1 MGTVAYD
8 FKGDVVLVTGGSR
21 GMGRDIALGFAR
33 SGAAVAINDLAGEEV
48 GAPDAVPYAT
58 GSAPDLIATAD
69 AIEDLGAESMA
80 IPGDVTVEADVEAMI
95 AAVIERFGKLDIL
108 VSNAGV
114 ISGGRVWELTEEQ
127 WDAVVDVDLKG
138 PFLCAKHASR
148 HMIERDGP
156 GRLITICSTSGLV
169 GIPGQ
174 AHYQSAKHGIVG
186 QVKTLA
192 LELAPY
198 DVTVN
203 AVCPTVVD
211 SPMLDHLMEVG
222 QAYFQEV
229 ARLCGSSTVFPGVDY
244 LEPRDVTHATQW
256 LASDAARYVTGTAFT
271 VDGGFTCK

>member
-1 MGTVAYD
+1 VGTVSYD
-8 FKGDVVLVTGGSR
+8 FDGDVVLITGAAR
-21 GMGRDIALGFAR
+21 GIGRDMALGFAR
-33 SGAAVAINDLAGEEV
+33 SGAKVAVSDLGDRREE
-48 GAPDAVPYAT
+48 AVPYET
-58 GSAPDLIATAD
+58 GSQSELAETAA
-69 AIEDLGAESMA
+69 AIEELGAESLVIDA
-80 IPGDVTVEADVEAMI
+80 DVTVEAEVEAMI
-95 AAVIERFGKLDIL
+95 AAVIERFGRLDIM

-114 ISGGRVWELTEEQ
+114 ISGGRVWELTEAQ
-127 WDAVVDVDLKG
+127 WDSVVDVDLKG
-138 PFLCAKHASR
+138 PFLCSKHAAR
-148 HMIERDGP
+148 HMIDREGP

-203 AVCPTVVD
+203 AICPTVVA

-229 ARLCGSSTVFPGVDY
+229 ARLCGSSTVFPGVDW
-244 LEPRDVTHATQW
+244 LEPRDVTHAAQW

>member
-1 MGTVAYD
+1 
-8 FKGDVVLVTGGSR
+8 
-21 GMGRDIALGFAR
+21 
-33 SGAAVAINDLAGEEV
+33 
-48 GAPDAVPYAT
+48 
-58 GSAPDLIATAD
+58 
-69 AIEDLGAESMA
+69 
-80 IPGDVTVEADVEAMI
+80 MI
-95 AAVIERFGKLDIL
+95 DRE
-108 VSNAGV
+108 
-114 ISGGRVWELTEEQ
+114 
-127 WDAVVDVDLKG
+127 
-138 PFLCAKHASR
+138 
-148 HMIERDGP
+148 GP

-203 AVCPTVVD
+203 AICPTVVE

-229 ARLCGSSTVFPGVDY
+229 ARLCGSSTVFPGIDF
-244 LEPRDVTHATQW
+244 LRAPRRHPRRPVGRLRRGALRDRHR
-256 LASDAARYVTGTAFT
+256 LA